1 MFMIRQKQYPS
12 VAKKLWGNALGS
24 PSYYFAASCGGAQV
38 AIIRQDIEQHRTTAN
53 TQTADN
59 SKHLRCPRYS
69 SSPLTQK
76 ISAHPVKNN
85 RHELTCFSSP
95 IQYKP

>member
-1 MFMIRQKQYPS
+1 MIRQKQYPS

-24 PSYYFAASCGGAQV
+24 PSYFAASCGGAQV

-59 SKHLRCPRYS
+59 PKHLRCPRSS
-69 SSPLTQK
+69 SSPLTEM
-76 ISAHPVKNN
+76 ISAHPLKFRQFKNSG
-85 RHELTCFSSP
+85 LDLG
-95 IQYKP
+95 IAGL

>member
-24 PSYYFAASCGGAQV
+24 PSYFAASWAGAQV
-38 AIIRQDIEQHRTTAN
+38 AIIRQYIEQQQTPKQPTTRN
-53 TQTADN
+53 TFGVRAI
-59 SKHLRCPRYS
+59 HPP
-69 SSPLTQK
+69 PLAQR